1 MKYKGSEIIE
11 QILEHLEIKA
21 PTFSDDI
28 CVKYQRIFDIQQ
40 GKTKKISSEVANA
53 IVVKYP
59 QFDIN
64 WLLTGEGDMLKE
76 NKKINIQSAVSNDV
90 TMSREIF
97 DLLKNQSE
105 TILSQQRTIE
115 KLSDREKTST
125 AGAV

>member
-1 MKYKGSEIIE
+1 MSVFEEFIKINKLKKKDIAEYLNVSAAFITQLVQGSRSVPEDSIALIKANDKWDTSMFCDKYLLSSKSEI
-11 QILEHLEIKA
+11 
-21 PTFSDDI
+21 P
-28 CVKYQRIFDIQQ
+28 
-40 GKTKKISSEVANA
+40 N
-53 IVVKYP
+53 
-59 QFDIN
+59 
-64 WLLTGEGDMLKE
+64 E

-115 KLSDREKTST
+115 KLADREKTST